1 MAQYFETEVSYQ
13 KEDETGALKPV
24 KDLYLV
30 DALSYTEAEARITK
44 EVENTRGGFKLK
56 ITKKNITEV
65 FENQLREDTYWLA
78 KVDYISFDERSLKE
92 KKTTHKMLVQG
103 DQLASAFVAL
113 KNKLGSLNDYEI
125 TCFSKTA
132 ILEVFHYKSEL
143 LSE

>member
-30 DALSYTEAEARITK
+30 DALSYTEAEARISK
-44 EVENTRGGFKLK
+44 EVENTKGGFQLK
-56 ITKKNITEV
+56 ITKKNLTEV

-78 KVDYISFDERSLKE
+78 KVDYIVWDEKTQKE

-103 DQLASAFVAL
+103 AGILGAYTEL
-113 KNKLGSLNDYEI
+113 KINLGTLNDYEI
-125 TCFSKTA
+125 TSITKTA
-132 ILEVFHYKSEL
+132 ILEVFKWKIGFSE
-143 LSE
+143 